1 MRNPERCA
9 TAEEAAGWLWRCN
22 SDGRCIRREKSSGI
36 GSSSGRTYNTGVI
49 GLRWHCRRP
58 AARPD
63 ARHGVP
69 AVYENNISFCVAMI
83 DIYSSVR
90 PGIALWKSPRNSP
103 ARTLSA
109 AENLDVEG
117 DARLADI
124 CATSR
129 CRMTDLDDCKDHRF
143 IDSWKKN
150 PEDRPHDR
158 DCK

>member
-1 MRNPERCA
+1 VQPR
-9 TAEEAAGWLWRCN
+9 
-22 SDGRCIRREKSSGI
+22 K
-36 GSSSGRTYNTGVI
+36 
-49 GLRWHCRRP
+49 RRP
-58 AARPD
+58 AGCDD
-63 ARHGVP
+63 ATATAVAFDERSRRGSALHRGGHTTPALLDYDGIVVGQLRVPTRATGVP

-143 IDSWKKN
+143 IDSWEKN
-150 PEDRPHDR
+150 SEDRHDR